1 MPIGILSEL
10 VLNATP
16 NSLYRHT
23 ISPEVEMEIGIIAND
38 LSDLTPVASALAHM
52 VREKCESYAS
62 GQYKK
67 ASAPKMRENKRFL
80 HIFMIQLKKQIRIK
94 SFLLSIFNPVII
106 PHIHF
111 QLHVRI

>member
-1 MPIGILSEL
+1 MHLG
-10 VLNATP
+10 NT
-16 NSLYRHT
+16 
-23 ISPEVEMEIGIIAND
+23 
-38 LSDLTPVASALAHM
+38 
-52 VREKCESYAS
+52 
-62 GQYKK
+62 KK

>member
-1 MPIGILSEL
+1 MMPIGILSEL

-16 NSLYRHT
+16 NSLFRHT

-52 VREKCESYAS
+52 VREVCESYAS

-80 HIFMIQLKKQIRIK
+80 HIFMIQLKNT
-94 SFLLSIFNPVII
+94 NP
-106 PHIHF
+106 H
-111 QLHVRI
+111 

>member
-1 MPIGILSEL
+1 
-10 VLNATP
+10 
-16 NSLYRHT
+16 
-23 ISPEVEMEIGIIAND
+23 MEIGIIAND

-80 HIFMIQLKKQIRIK
+80 HIFMIQLKNT
-94 SFLLSIFNPVII
+94 NP
-106 PHIHF
+106 H
-111 QLHVRI
+111 